1 MRKKNLPLLRYFTVV
16 TFILLS
22 ISGCQMFKVKKVS
35 KSGFDPSGKRDIAQA
50 SHYHNPKH
58 INTYNTLMNHP
69 LYKTQP
75 ETGESI
81 ENFIP
86 RIKAMVTRQFDMIYI
101 GQFLLHDFDAE
112 LNRLTKIKSSG
123 RILSDDDYAKLNM
136 IYFKLKIAW
145 ILADRNKDELSD
157 LYLLTLEDRN
167 MLDSKPDP
175 ERLIRVKLIL
185 SQIPVWLEEATSK
198 GYILGVLPLAQEL
211 SAINRAFIERSP
223 EGKNYVIDVERFL
236 SVSNA
241 ERAKS
246 FEFSKNPEIR
256 KKFETVSDFIEET
269 ATKQYE
275 KLFNE
280 FENKPDDLGEPLV
293 QTTRLPSAAIDNL
306 EPSSGGTGHM
316 SGNKVPENTWT
327 LTFDDGPHATHTEGM
342 FKVLSQHHVPGTFF
356 WLSKNMKTNQSLVEK
371 AKSLGFPRGS
381 HSMTHANLPKVNLDG
396 LKFEITQ
403 AAEVFNTIVG
413 RRPTLFRCP
422 YGACG
427 PMGSPIR
434 QVIAENNMLHIAWNV
449 DTLDWQD
456 KNPQSIFERTRKQM
470 ELRGKGIVL
479 FHDVHQQSVDAL
491 KLLIPWMKSKKYKID
506 SLPKMISDTRGTAFE
521 SP

>member
-1 MRKKNLPLLRYFTVV
+1 
-16 TFILLS
+16 
-22 ISGCQMFKVKKVS
+22 
-35 KSGFDPSGKRDIAQA
+35 
-50 SHYHNPKH
+50 
-58 INTYNTLMNHP
+58 
-69 LYKTQP
+69 
-75 ETGESI
+75 
-81 ENFIP
+81 
-86 RIKAMVTRQFDMIYI
+86 
-101 GQFLLHDFDAE
+101 
-112 LNRLTKIKSSG
+112 
-123 RILSDDDYAKLNM
+123 
-136 IYFKLKIAW
+136 
-145 ILADRNKDELSD
+145 
-157 LYLLTLEDRN
+157 
-167 MLDSKPDP
+167 
-175 ERLIRVKLIL
+175 
-185 SQIPVWLEEATSK
+185 
-198 GYILGVLPLAQEL
+198 
-211 SAINRAFIERSP
+211 
-223 EGKNYVIDVERFL
+223 
-236 SVSNA
+236 
-241 ERAKS
+241 
-246 FEFSKNPEIR
+246 
-256 KKFETVSDFIEET
+256 
-269 ATKQYE
+269 
-275 KLFNE
+275 
-280 FENKPDDLGEPLV
+280 
-293 QTTRLPSAAIDNL
+293 
-306 EPSSGGTGHM
+306 
-316 SGNKVPENTWT
+316 
-327 LTFDDGPHATHTEGM
+327 
-342 FKVLSQHHVPGTFF
+342 
-356 WLSKNMKTNQSLVEK
+356 MKTNQSLVEK